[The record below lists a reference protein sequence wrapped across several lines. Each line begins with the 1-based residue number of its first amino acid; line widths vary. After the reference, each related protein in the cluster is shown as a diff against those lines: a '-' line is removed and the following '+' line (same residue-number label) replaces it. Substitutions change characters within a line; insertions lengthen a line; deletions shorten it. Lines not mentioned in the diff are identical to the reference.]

1 MTRHQFERFMGIWRG
16 GPHSAVFVTAAG
28 RTSKCFWTYEW
39 EWDALVLEPK
49 PLNAFDQPNRIYMDL
64 EQVIAIE
71 VYDEAV

>member
-16 GPHSAVFVTAAG
+16 GPHSAVFITAAG
-28 RTSKCFWTYEW
+28 PTPKCFWTYEW

-49 PLNAFDQPNRIYMDL
+49 NRLIEQPHRIYMDL
-64 EQVIAIE
+64 AEVIAIE